1 MDERSLNGYLLQAF
15 QPNKQTIT
23 PTLEFGNG
31 CHGLSFN
38 KRLLCCTKTPPI
50 NTGYM
55 TVIVNTVDKQ
65 HVVTGMIETITTQIE
80 TNDPQISKT
89 TFDRL
94 RNSGYSEEE
103 AKRLM
108 ASVLVHEMFMVTK
121 HKESFDQDRYSA
133 MMNRLPRIPQ

>member
-1 MDERSLNGYLLQAF
+1 
-15 QPNKQTIT
+15 
-23 PTLEFGNG
+23 
-31 CHGLSFN
+31 
-38 KRLLCCTKTPPI
+38 
-50 NTGYM
+50 M